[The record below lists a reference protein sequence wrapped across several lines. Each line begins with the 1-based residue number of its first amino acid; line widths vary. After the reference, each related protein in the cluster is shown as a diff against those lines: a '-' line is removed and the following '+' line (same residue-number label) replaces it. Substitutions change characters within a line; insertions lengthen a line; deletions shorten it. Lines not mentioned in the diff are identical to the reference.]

1 MSPTEVLTAQPLTMD
16 WSCRALFLVAV
27 TTDKELSSPQVQGD
41 QGQSRGISTH
51 SFLLSTVVHSQMHL
65 ELSRAEVRRPEAS
78 VNISGRILDTP
89 SSGTGCTGCESPQ
102 DQGLSGWGESP

>member
-1 MSPTEVLTAQPLTMD
+1 MD

-78 VNISGRILDTP
+78 VNIFWKDSGYTFIRH
-89 SSGTGCTGCESPQ
+89 
-102 DQGLSGWGESP
+102 WMHWV